1 MSVKNIAAQQLQ
13 ELLTQEPKPFLLDVR
28 EPFELTAFGALP
40 GVVNIPMDDV
50 PGRLNELPKDRA
62 LPIVVV
68 CQSGARSAEVSVYL
82 DRKGFTSVHNL
93 AGGTYGWLR
102 SQRA

>member
-1 MSVKNIAAQQLQ
+1 MSIRNIAPQQLQ
-13 ELLTQEPKPFLLDVR
+13 ELLTQEQKPFLLDVR
-28 EPFELTAFGALP
+28 EPFELTAFGAVP

-50 PGRLNELPKDRA
+50 PGRLNELPEDRTI
-62 LPIVVV
+62 PIVVI

-93 AGGTYGWLR
+93 AGGTYSWLR